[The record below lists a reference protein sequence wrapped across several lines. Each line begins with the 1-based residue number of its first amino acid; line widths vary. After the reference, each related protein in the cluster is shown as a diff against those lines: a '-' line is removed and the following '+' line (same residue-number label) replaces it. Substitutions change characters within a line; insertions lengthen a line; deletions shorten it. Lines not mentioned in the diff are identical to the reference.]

1 MDVKSRKSEQSEA
14 TRRALLDEAR
24 VLFAERGYADTA
36 TEEIVQRARV
46 TRGALYYHFKDK
58 TALFRAVVEEMEA
71 EVTGKV
77 GEAALSSGGVWEGL
91 IGATD
96 KFLDLCLDPGVRRV
110 LLTEAPA
117 VLGPAAW
124 REIEERYGLG
134 LTKMA
139 LETAMSEGLIEQ
151 QPSEPLAHVV
161 LGAINE
167 AALTI
172 GAAPDPVHARQEVGA
187 ALRRLLEG
195 LRRRPPEDE
204 PYAPI

>member
-1 MDVKSRKSEQSEA
+1 MDVKTRKAEQSEA

-24 VLFAERGYADTA
+24 ALFAERGFPGVS

-58 TALFRAVVEEMEA
+58 TALFRAVVEEMES

-77 GEAALSSGGVWEGL
+77 ADAAMSGGGVWEGIL
-91 IGATD
+91 DATQ

-110 LLTEAPA
+110 LLIEAPA
-117 VLGPAAW
+117 VLGIAAW
-124 REIEERYGLG
+124 REIETQYGLG
-134 LTKMA
+134 LTKVA
-139 LETAMSEGLIEQ
+139 LETAMADGLIET
-151 QPSEPLAHVV
+151 QPSEPLAHLL
-161 LGAINE
+161 LGAMNE

-172 GAAPDPVHARQEVGA
+172 GAADDPERARSEVGA

-195 LRRRPPEDE
+195 LRVSR
-204 PYAPI
+204 

>member
-1 MDVKSRKSEQSEA
+1 MDVKTRKAEQSEA

-24 VLFAERGYADTA
+24 LLFADRGFADTP

-58 TALFRAVVEEMEA
+58 TALFAAVVEEMETEVTQKVA
-71 EVTGKV
+71 EV
-77 GEAALSSGGVWEGL
+77 ALGSGGVWEGL
-91 IGATD
+91 IGASD
-96 KFLDLCLDPGVRRV
+96 RFLDLCLDPGVRRV
-110 LLTEAPA
+110 LLIEAPA

-134 LTKMA
+134 LTKVA
-139 LETAMSEGLIEQ
+139 LETAMNEGLIDRG
-151 QPSEPLAHVV
+151 PAEPLAHVL
-161 LGAINE
+161 LGALNE

-172 GAAPDPVHARQEVGA
+172 GASPDPAKARVEVGA

-195 LRRRPPEDE
+195 LRARP
-204 PYAPI
+204 